1 MLAGSWAGLSSL
13 VAQKI
18 VQPKDRI
25 KNSQPNYAKDYG
37 PLGDCPERKGLNQ
50 YFDDLGRTIDQ
61 VHDKYGGGGGTS
73 GTSSKQT
80 QSNTNNNSINS
91 DSNINLG
98 NVSIADPGG
107 TVVPNGGMVDEE
119 EEEEED
125 GFQQCGACC
134 CDYSAFGNLSPA
146 PKFCYLT
153 FSE

>member
-61 VHDKYGGGGGTS
+61 IGGEGTS
-73 GTSSKQT
+73 STSSKQI

-91 DSNINLG
+91 DNNNNLG

-107 TVVPNGGMVDEE
+107 TVVPNGGMVGE

-134 CDYSAFGNLSPA
+134 CNYSAFGNLSPA